1 MYHVNDLTHIDLS
14 PFQLFSPDASSIPF
28 IDRDDADR
36 ALMAAA
42 MQKQAVSLLTSSG
55 TFVGTGVE
63 SDIVKHSTSVISA
76 EGEGEVIYV

>member
-42 MQKQAVSLLTSSG
+42 MQKQAVSLLLPQAP
-55 TFVGTGVE
+55 FVGTGIE
-63 SDIVKHSTSVISA
+63 KDIIKHSTSVIVA
-76 EGEGEVIYV
+76 E